1 MVATHLPSDSEL
13 IFFKTVEEAKAEF
26 KKRTQELFELDG
38 LEEDI
43 DYSIED
49 EYAVRFNSGENE
61 ELSALLE
68 DVNHYFKVGT
78 QDVQDDCEYYIAEFS
93 EWVDESS
100 IEFFNK
106 EQAIIKYND
115 MVDDNLMMMNDSRM
129 YEDGVNRYDN
139 NTWEDENGTIF
150 SEIDNADDGSTDAF
164 FGHNDVYFTIRIS
177 EIKFNIKFAG

>member
-1 MVATHLPSDSEL
+1 MAKQIHYLIIATHLPSDSEL

-26 KKRTQELFELDG
+26 KKRTQELFALDG

-78 QDVQDDCEYYIAEFS
+78 QDVEDDCEYYVVDFS
-93 EWVDESS
+93 EYVDEVT
-100 IEFFNK
+100 ITFYNK
-106 EQAIIKYND
+106 QNAIIAYND
-115 MVDDNLMMMNDSRM
+115 MVDEALAGNKD
-129 YEDGVNRYDN
+129 VNRYDN
-139 NTWEDENGTIF
+139 TTWEDDDDVIIF
-150 SEIDNADDGSTDAF
+150 SETDNGDGSTDAF
-164 FGHNDVYFTIRIS
+164 FGISDVYWTYRIGK
-177 EIKFNIKFAG
+177 INLTV